1 MDLSVEE
8 IKHIITSLDFRIHK
22 MEEDFHQVRYPDPD
36 ERIRFIKGYRKLS
49 EKFKEVLESAFDD
62 GKSNFSVPST
72 IDGLIEVTKVKA
84 FSDTEQL
91 NEFLTRKCVNKV
103 VSITPWLRNHG
114 YAEYLLTYTEI
125 VENIDQ

>member
-1 MDLSVEE
+1 MDLNVEE

-22 MEEDFHQVRYPDPD
+22 MEEDFHRVTYPDPN
-36 ERIRFIKGYRKLS
+36 ERIEFIKGYRKLS
-49 EKFKEVLESAFDD
+49 ERFKEVLESAYDV

-72 IDGLIEVTKVKA
+72 IDGLVEITKVKA

-103 VSITPWLRNHG
+103 VSITPWLRHHG
-114 YAEYLLTYTEI
+114 YPEYLLTYTEI
-125 VENIDQ
+125 VENSEQ

>member
-1 MDLSVEE
+1 MDLNVEE

-22 MEEDFHQVRYPDPD
+22 MEEDFHRVTYPDPN
-36 ERIRFIKGYRKLS
+36 ERIEFIKGYRKLS
-49 EKFKEVLESAFDD
+49 ERFKEVLESAYDD

-72 IDGLIEVTKVKA
+72 IDGLAEITKVKA

-103 VSITPWLRNHG
+103 VYITPWLRHHG
-114 YAEYLLTYTEI
+114 YSEYLLTYTEI
-125 VENIDQ
+125 VENSEQ

>member
-1 MDLSVEE
+1 MDLNVEE

-22 MEEDFHQVRYPDPD
+22 MEEDFHRVTYPDPN
-36 ERIRFIKGYRKLS
+36 ERIEFIKGYRKLS
-49 EKFKEVLESAFDD
+49 ERFKEVLESAYDD

-72 IDGLIEVTKVKA
+72 IDGLVEITKVKA

-103 VSITPWLRNHG
+103 VSITPWLRHHG
-114 YAEYLLTYTEI
+114 YPEYLLTYTEI
-125 VENIDQ
+125 VENSEQ